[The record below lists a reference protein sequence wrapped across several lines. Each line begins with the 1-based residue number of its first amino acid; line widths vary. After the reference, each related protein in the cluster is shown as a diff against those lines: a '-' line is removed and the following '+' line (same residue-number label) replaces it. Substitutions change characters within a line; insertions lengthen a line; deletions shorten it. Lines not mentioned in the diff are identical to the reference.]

1 MREIGLAVL
10 LGAGGVFVASFYTFV
25 IGFAGIP
32 GAFLSS
38 AATKRSREETTPVW
52 GLLLTVGGQLYA
64 SMVFVALVI
73 HFVAAHLNDSTGPGK
88 WAVWFVAFFVS
99 IAPPAIA
106 LKDAARAQPR
116 NIQHI
121 ATTFTAPLTAI
132 GFFLFLV
139 FPAIMNMG
147 WGWVPKL

>member
-10 LGAGGVFVASFYTFV
+10 LGAGGVFIAALYTFV

-32 GAFLSS
+32 GALLSSS
-38 AATKRSREETTPVW
+38 AAKRSREGTTPVW

-64 SMVFVALVI
+64 SMAFVALVI
-73 HFVAAHLNDSTGPGK
+73 HFVEVRINGSTGPGK

-99 IAPPAIA
+99 IAPAAIA
-106 LKDAARAQPR
+106 LKDAARAHPR
-116 NIQHI
+116 NIQHM

-132 GFFLFLV
+132 GFFLFLLL
-139 FPAIMNMG
+139 PAIMNAG
-147 WGWVPKL
+147 WGWLPNF